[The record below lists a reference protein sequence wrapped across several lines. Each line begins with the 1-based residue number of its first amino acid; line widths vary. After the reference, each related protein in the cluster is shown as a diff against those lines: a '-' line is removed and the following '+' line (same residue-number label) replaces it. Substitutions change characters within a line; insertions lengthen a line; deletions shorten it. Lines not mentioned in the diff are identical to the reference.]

1 MPPEPPA
8 WQVASLR
15 ELVDRLHVHAKEP
28 RDLGCDEYVRVGA
41 WDASDAT
48 AGRDGRV
55 SAIHV
60 PYCRGSRELV

>member
-1 MPPEPPA
+1 MTPEPPA

-15 ELVDRLHVHAKEP
+15 ELVDRLHVHAKKL
-28 RDLGCDEYVRVGA
+28 RDLECDEYVCFGA

-55 SAIHV
+55 SAIHAL
-60 PYCRGSRELV
+60 YCRGGRESV